1 MKQGLETSAPGGSR
15 QMAVT
20 ALIVDDSNLSAQVIR
35 YHLRSIGCTVIGEA
49 RNASEG
55 LRLFRELKPDIITLD
70 LMMPKID
77 TIDSMTML
85 RAVKQESRNTVVV
98 VASVIPFEKTQ
109 SDFLDEGVL
118 AYVIKPFNQF
128 SFEPV
133 RRKLIRAFPEL
144 SRTGT

>member
-1 MKQGLETSAPGGSR
+1 MKQGLETSALRGPRGT
-15 QMAVT
+15 AVT

-35 YHLRSIGCTVIGEA
+35 YHLRSIGCAIIGEA

-70 LMMPKID
+70 LMMPKIG

-85 RAVKQESRNTVVV
+85 RTVKQESRETVVI
-98 VASVIPFEKTQ
+98 VASVIPFERTQ
-109 SDFLDEGVL
+109 NDFLDEGVL

-133 RRKLIRAFPEL
+133 RRKLMRAFPHL
-144 SRTGT
+144 SKTGT